1 MGFMDKVKETAA
13 KAGEAAKDAG
23 KVAQDKIEEQ
33 KVKKKIADLKEEL
46 GGVVYAQR
54 TGAANPASDPSF
66 DATIDRLV
74 AEIGEQE
81 TALAAIGDTPAG

>member
-23 KVAQDKIEEQ
+23 KAAQDKIEEQ
-33 KVKKKIADLKEEL
+33 KVKKKISDLKEQL
-46 GGVVYAQR
+46 GGVVFAQR
-54 TGAANPASDPSF
+54 TGAANPSADASF

-74 AEIGEQE
+74 GEITEQE
-81 TALAAIGDTPAG
+81 TALAAVGETPAE